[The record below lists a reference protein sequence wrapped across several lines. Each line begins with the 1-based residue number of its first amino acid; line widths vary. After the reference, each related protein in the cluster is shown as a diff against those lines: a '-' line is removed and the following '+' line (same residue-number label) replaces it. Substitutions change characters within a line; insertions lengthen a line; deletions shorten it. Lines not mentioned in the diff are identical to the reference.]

1 MGLNPTNQARHDRF
15 HVQIDR
21 RRKALDHH
29 VRHARP
35 LLRSLRPHSHHRCEE
50 EILSGKQR
58 FRQHSLFRIERL
70 FRTWWEHLLVPKV
83 DLEKSALQKHGEAA
97 LRKKR
102 ESREKRN
109 EKKRHRSEEARQ
121 ALKEL
126 QTNKKPAKIDGIE
139 VCVIDNTEEDQARE
153 EDTKETKLLKKKLL
167 NTSKRALKIY
177 PNGHPMPIA
186 FDIPNVSAGVF
197 AALLDRAGDR
207 ELKTFEK
214 KGAYIK
220 HFDKAP
226 SFFNSTREKLCKPYP
241 MDSVAVTMCDGI
253 SLTYKPSTKIL
264 TFKGHGEM
272 THIPG
277 DVW

>member
-1 MGLNPTNQARHDRF
+1 MSVMQDRF
-15 HVQIDR
+15 YGRSDLMRTTDAKKEYFLESKDFDRIPCFVQKGFFGCGGSTYWF
-21 RRKALDHH
+21 RKD
-29 VRHARP
+29 
-35 LLRSLRPHSHHRCEE
+35 
-50 EILSGKQR
+50 
-58 FRQHSLFRIERL
+58 
-70 FRTWWEHLLVPKV
+70 
-83 DLEKSALQKHGEAA
+83 DLEKAALQKHGEDV
-97 LRKKR
+97 LKKKR

-109 EKKRHRSEEARQ
+109 EKKRQRSEEARQ

-139 VCVIDNTEEDQARE
+139 VCVLDETEEDQVRE
-153 EDTKETKLLKKKLL
+153 KDTKEANLLKKKLL
-167 NTSKRALKIY
+167 NTSKRALKMY

-186 FDIPNVSAGVF
+186 FDVPNISAGVF

-220 HFDKAP
+220 HFHKAP

-241 MDSVAVTMCDGI
+241 KDAVAVTMCDGI

-264 TFKGHGEM
+264 TFKGHGEI